1 MLVAVAI
8 RMGSSQGDRGRADS
22 PTRERTSLEKEP
34 MCEQAS
40 QMRNSR
46 RRVPKK
52 RDRTFPWSKAG
63 QIEMAEENKNK

>member
-1 MLVAVAI
+1 
-8 RMGSSQGDRGRADS
+8 MGSSQGDRGRADS
-22 PTRERTSLEKEP
+22 PTRERKSLENEP

-40 QMRNSR
+40 QLSNIR

-52 RDRTFPWSKAG
+52 RDRTFPWSKTG